1 MQTRIQ
7 GKSVV
12 EPVTKR
18 RMGLDKLGLIGII
31 DIHFFNGAGIV
42 NFFIEKIERNE
53 IAIYSAKPS
62 FFIRVGKYL
71 LPAIFPG

>member
-7 GKSVV
+7 GKAVV

-53 IAIYSAKPS
+53 ISNYA
-62 FFIRVGKYL
+62 RG
-71 LPAIFPG
+71 